1 MASTILFHS
10 PLPSQYFH
18 RNRIFS
24 HSVNLRTCTLFPN
37 TNLKAFKFIQ
47 YGQSSCNLFTV
58 SMNNTQK
65 KSEYDVVV
73 IGSGLGGLSAAALLS
88 ATYGKSVCVCESH
101 TNPGGAAHSF
111 TRTSPAGKFIFHS
124 GPHLYS
130 GLATGGIDRTS
141 VSCNPM
147 QHVLLAIGAQL
158 PCVSY
163 DSWGCFFPE
172 GYFSTRV
179 SPSRPLFEDLI
190 GEVSGS
196 NAQQQIANL
205 LNAMRPL
212 CKAATALPP
221 AALRADDPLGSI
233 RVGFKYA
240 ARSFSLDQIPQ
251 LAKLSKPFGP
261 LLDEFVQDPFANN
274 FIDLLCFL
282 LAGVPASKIPTAEV
296 AFMFG
301 EWMGLTAG
309 SLDTDSVLEHPIGGA
324 GAIVDE
330 LVKGIERNSQ
340 SIVRTNVHVDRILLD
355 MDATTVRGS
364 ISVSPRVKGVKLR
377 SGEHVMAKEAVI
389 SNVSGWDFPKLL
401 DITAQGEKETPN
413 FTGRKK
419 PTPPD
424 DMCPSFMHLHMAFK
438 LTDEIRSSLPHK
450 LEPNYVSVENWSKGL
465 TSPGNVVLISVP
477 SVIDHTVAP
486 SGYVS
491 LHAYTPATEPY
502 DIWSNTQR
510 GTKDY
515 NILKQERSE
524 VLWRAVER
532 IFPNAREIPAE
543 VRMIGTPLTH
553 EHFLRRSKGTY
564 GPAVDASRNSIS
576 LGLPFPGRSDI
587 ANGLFTVGD
596 ATFPGIGVPAVA
608 ASAWLAANAL
618 VDINKHLKILDEIG
632 L

>member
-1 MASTILFHS
+1 MTATILFHS
-10 PLPSQYFH
+10 PIPQCL
-18 RNRIFS
+18 RKNRTIS
-24 HSVNLRTCTLFPN
+24 HSANLRICTLFPN
-37 TNLKAFKFIQ
+37 TNLAFSLRQHGPFVR
-47 YGQSSCNLFTV
+47 NPFTI
-58 SMNNTQK
+58 SMSNNQNT
-65 KSEYDVVV
+65 SEYDIVVV
-73 IGSGLGGLSAAALLS
+73 GSGLGGLSAAALLS

-101 TNPGGAAHSF
+101 THLGGAAHSF
-111 TRTSPAGKFIFHS
+111 TRNSPAGKFVFHS

-130 GLATGGIDRTS
+130 GLSTGGIDRKS

-147 QHVLLAIGAQL
+147 QHVLLAIGAHL

-190 GEVSGS
+190 GEVSGPH
-196 NAQQQIANL
+196 AQQQVANL
-205 LNAMRPL
+205 LKAMRPL
-212 CKAATALPP
+212 CKLATALPP
-221 AALRADDPLGSI
+221 AALRADDLLGSI
-233 RVGFKYA
+233 RVGLKYA
-240 ARSFSLDQIPQ
+240 ARNFSLDQVPQ
-251 LAKLSKPFGP
+251 LPKLSKPFEP
-261 LLDEFVQDPFANN
+261 LLNEFVQDSFAKN

-282 LAGVPASKIPTAEV
+282 LAGVPANRIPTAEV

-309 SLDTDSVLEHPIGGA
+309 SLETDSVLEHPLGGA

-330 LVKGIERNSQ
+330 LVKAIERNNQ
-340 SIVRTNVHVDRILLD
+340 SSVRTNAHVDQILLD
-355 MDATTVRGS
+355 ADAKTVKGSSTT
-364 ISVSPRVKGVKLR
+364 SPRVKGIRLR
-377 SGEHVMAKEAVI
+377 SGERVIAREAVI

-401 DITAQGEKETPN
+401 EKAAENEGETPSFDCRN
-413 FTGRKK
+413 R
-419 PTPPD
+419 PTPPE

-438 LTDEIRSSLPHK
+438 LTDKIRASLPHEM
-450 LEPNYVSVENWSKGL
+450 EPNYVSVEDWSKGL
-465 TSPGNVVLISVP
+465 TSPGNVVLISIP
-477 SVIDHTVAP
+477 SVIDQTVAP

-502 DIWSNTQR
+502 EIWSKTQR
-510 GTKDY
+510 GTNDY

-524 VLWRAVER
+524 VLWRAIER
-532 IFPNAREIPAE
+532 IIPNAREIPAE
-543 VRMIGTPLTH
+543 MRMIGTPLTH

-576 LGLPFPGRSDI
+576 LGLPFPSRSDI
-587 ANGLFTVGD
+587 AYGLFTVGD

-618 VDINKHLKILDEIG
+618 VDINKHAKALEKIG